1 MIDEVSTRNLMVESF
16 LARVDTEL
24 KRAERY
30 RFFVSLIV
38 LDLSFTRPIFGQSS
52 FQVVSD
58 LLETV
63 QTNIRIIDDVSL
75 MGEHSVVLLLPET
88 SRQGAEIAAKRVSEL
103 IRNNLVARVE
113 RRIEQMI
120 PLEIVSYPDA
130 AGAKTVNDF
139 VRELTRQNSN

>member
-1 MIDEVSTRNLMVESF
+1 MMNEIGTRSSTVESF
-16 LARVDTEL
+16 LAKVDTEL

-38 LDLSFTRPIFGQSS
+38 LDLSFTRPIFGQNS

-63 QTNIRIIDDVSL
+63 QTNIRIVDDVSL
-75 MGEHSVVLLLPET
+75 MDEHSVVLLLPET
-88 SRQGAEIAAKRVSEL
+88 SRQGAEMAAKRVSEL
-103 IRNNLVARVE
+103 IRNSLAARVE
-113 RRIEQMI
+113 KRIEQMI
-120 PLEIVSYPDA
+120 PMEIASYPDA
-130 AGAKTVNDF
+130 AGAKTVKDF